1 MDAIL
6 RLFKA
11 VEINRKRSK
20 KPTKRVLTEAIK
32 RGFVFDPKVVY
43 NFSEGELISLAKTLE
58 HKIGLTP
65 EQMNN
70 AFHKSWVKI
79 SEASMSQLV
88 MEQIIHYFT
97 TYGLELFGA
106 YSPNTV
112 FIPFEELELP
122 EIDVG
127 RIPLVV
133 IKGYTKKEIKA
144 KLLDLLRS
152 GIALK
157 EETVNDVVEVA
168 KHVKVTQDDIQ
179 NIKNREVKVSLCDHL
194 NMFPEDPVEFLRYL
208 VYKTTGRLLLIKNV
222 ATVELLKEGDLV
234 ASNKLIQKYRKNY
247 GLQRLAEV
255 FYRFKPLFLALREH
269 PELRPVI
276 NKVRKL
282 AVSYHKPMPED
293 YLNSVTGKIKSGK
306 RITKKELT
314 KHLKTVNT
322 FRKVR
327 LAYALN
333 YRTRDVDSIM
343 YKIRN
348 GKAWATE
355 FNFEKKEVARR
366 VLGYVLDSIAEDIS
380 KHVKGKNI
388 YIPSFVTYALP
399 ATEKQFT
406 GYFPSGSYVVVPDD
420 MVVGINWNNVS
431 GYRVDLDLSV
441 QNPMYGKIGWDA
453 SYRNQSRSILFSG
466 DMTDAS
472 GKNGAS
478 ELFYVKRQLDG
489 DRQGYIMMVN
499 YFNFSEQYPVPYK
512 ILIANRDSAKE
523 EQFTEFNR
531 NYMVDP
537 SKVIAL
543 ASSKIDVRQKIL
555 GLIVI
560 TNEENRF
567 YFSECDI
574 GKTITSRNNN
584 YTHNSYE
591 YLFNFYRNTFNFND
605 LLERAGANIITE
617 PLNDVKIDIDLSPSN
632 LEKDT
637 IINLLS

>member
-306 RITKKELT
+306 RIFKKELT

-441 QNPMYGKIGWDA
+441 QNPMYGKIGWDE
-453 SYRNQSRSILFSG
+453 SYRNQERSILFSG
-466 DMTDAS
+466 DMTSAP

-478 ELFYVKRQLDG
+478 ELFYVKKQLDG
-489 DRQGYIMMVN
+489 KRQGYIMMVN
-499 YFNFSEQYPVPYK
+499 YFNFSSFEDVTVPYK
-512 ILIANRDSAKE
+512 IIVANKDGAN
-523 EQFTEFNR
+523 FNK
-531 NYMVDP
+531 NYMVNP
-537 SKVIAL
+537 SNVVAL
-543 ASSKIDVRQKIL
+543 TSSKIDVRQRIL

-560 TNEENRF
+560 MNGENRF
-567 YFSECDI
+567 YFSECDV

-591 YLFNFYRNTFNFND
+591 YLFNYYRNTINLND
-605 LLERAGANIITE
+605 LLERAGANVVTE
-617 PLNDVKIDIDLSPSN
+617 PIDDVNIDIDLSPSN

-637 IINLLS
+637 IIKLLY